1 MRGIIIEQPLNE
13 RGLKLFLRNGKTIRE
28 APIMESKSFFTENPW
43 MTAVDFSI
51 KENMKRLGKCC
62 NNDN

>member
-1 MRGIIIEQPLNE
+1 
-13 RGLKLFLRNGKTIRE
+13 
-28 APIMESKSFFTENPW
+28 MESKSFFTENPW